1 MTYPIQGETLQ
12 QIWPKMIKYIMEEG
26 RTFTDQR
33 NTEIKEVLNMMWT
46 VENPMESDIPEGYP
60 LGPNALDEYRSQL
73 LDPSMEGFVYTYGNR
88 LNQYVIFKPI
98 EEPRSNIVGL
108 EDVKDIKLE
117 GAFNIVNQVKKIIMD
132 LKENPET
139 RRATMVTWRL
149 PEDLINE
156 EVPCMIM
163 VDYKIRD
170 NKLFTTAVWR
180 SHDMFSASVANFFA
194 LLELSKY
201 VGKKLGI
208 ELGSITIQSVSAHIY
223 FYDWKEAKK
232 TFEQKYWN
240 GVEMVR
246 K

>member
-1 MTYPIQGETLQ
+1 MRAIDGDTLQ
-12 QIWPKMIKYIMEEG
+12 GIWPSMIKKIMEEG

-33 NTEIKEVLNMMWT
+33 NTEIKEILNLVWT
-46 VENPMESDIPEGYP
+46 VNNPMESDIPKGYP
-60 LGPNALDEYRSQL
+60 LGPKALDAYRNQL

-98 EEPRSNIVGL
+98 EEPRSNIIGL
-108 EDVKDIKLE
+108 EDMKDIKLQ

-132 LKENPET
+132 LKASPET

-149 PEDLINE
+149 PEDLIND

-170 NKLFTTAVWR
+170 GKLYTSAVWR
-180 SHDMFSASVANFFA
+180 SHDMFTASVANFFA

-201 VGKKLGI
+201 VASKLDIQVGP
-208 ELGSITIQSVSAHIY
+208 ITIQSVSAHIY
-223 FYDWKEAKK
+223 FYDWEEALKSY
-232 TFEQKYWN
+232 EQKFWN
-240 GVEMVR
+240 GVEMV
-246 K
+246 KK